1 MGLFNFVKN
10 AGEKLAGALS
20 IGDANA
26 SEGVKAEVEKH
37 GLGVD
42 DLCVRVEG
50 DKVVIDGQAPNAEAM
65 EKAILAAGNINGVAE
80 VEANIQLAQAD
91 ADNNQEPQFYE
102 VKSGDNLSK
111 IAKEFYGDASK
122 YPVIFEANKPMLSH
136 PDKIYPGQNLRI
148 PRQEKMAA

>member
-26 SEGVKAEVEKH
+26 AESVQAEVEKH
-37 GLGVD
+37 DLGVN

-65 EKAILAAGNINGVAE
+65 EKAILAAGNINGVGQ
-80 VEANIQLAQAD
+80 VEANIQVAEA
-91 ADNNQEPQFYE
+91 APEPQFYE
-102 VKSGDNLSK
+102 VKPGDNLSK

-122 YPVIFEANKPMLSH
+122 YPMIFEANKPMLSH

-148 PRQEKMAA
+148 PRKDKMVA

>member
-10 AGEKLAGALS
+10 AGEKLANALS

-26 SEGVKAEVEKH
+26 AEAVQAEVAKH
-37 GLGVD
+37 DLGVN
-42 DLCVRVEG
+42 DLCVVVDG
-50 DKVVIDGQAPNAEAM
+50 DKVVLNGQAPNAEAM
-65 EKAILAAGNINGVAE
+65 EKAVLAAGNINGVGQ
-80 VEANIQLAQAD
+80 VEANIQLAEA
-91 ADNNQEPQFYE
+91 APEPQFYE

-148 PRQEKMAA
+148 PRQDTMAS